1 MLLLLGYRADNKNN
15 NNNDNKRKLKLE
27 KVVIIPRLSRV
38 LLASNCKGKVASAN
52 AAFSVILLKV
62 SSKTFQPF
70 TINSHLTLQHSSLV
84 MLPPVLP
91 PTSKQFSVTLEA
103 ARQDILKVYAH
114 RLFLK
119 QQPSSLVCTTF
130 ILLFSY
136 VFLFPSFQQLFLTEN
151 REQILVVNCTKVLNS
166 LVGKQKHIKRYSS
179 SLMFV

>member
-1 MLLLLGYRADNKNN
+1 
-15 NNNDNKRKLKLE
+15 
-27 KVVIIPRLSRV
+27 
-38 LLASNCKGKVASAN
+38 
-52 AAFSVILLKV
+52 
-62 SSKTFQPF
+62 
-70 TINSHLTLQHSSLV
+70 

-119 QQPSSLVCTTF
+119 QQPSSFVCNTF

-151 REQILVVNCTKVLNS
+151 REQILVVNCTKVLSS
-166 LVGKQKHIKRYSS
+166 LAGKQKHIKRYQAPLCIYNTASS
-179 SLMFV
+179 FPILLLLPQSQTTVQGTEFFHLRGQQFIGIYCKFNLLEQKKVFS

>member
-1 MLLLLGYRADNKNN
+1 
-15 NNNDNKRKLKLE
+15 
-27 KVVIIPRLSRV
+27 
-38 LLASNCKGKVASAN
+38 
-52 AAFSVILLKV
+52 
-62 SSKTFQPF
+62 
-70 TINSHLTLQHSSLV
+70 

-119 QQPSSLVCTTF
+119 QQPSSLVCNTF